1 MTRTTDTTTAVPVP
15 DVVTLPGHVRTLV
28 VGAGFAG
35 LAVAAKLLGEDPAAD
50 LLVLERATE
59 VGGTWRDNTYPGCAC
74 DVPTSLYSFSFAPNP
89 DWSHTY
95 GRQPEIYAYL
105 RKVARDTGI
114 HARTVFDCPLVE
126 ARWDATTQR
135 WAVTTT
141 RGELT
146 ADVLVVATGTL
157 SAPKLP
163 DVPGLADF
171 TGTTFHSARW
181 DHDHDLAGERV
192 AVVGTGASAVQ
203 FVPEIVDTA
212 AHLTVFQR
220 TPGWV
225 IPRLDRTFSRAE
237 RALYR
242 RVPAAQKAMRGFVYG
257 YRELYILPLAKVRSL
272 LPAIG
277 TVARAKLRLEVPD
290 AGLRA
295 DLTPDY
301 TVGCKRLLLT
311 NAWLPTL
318 ARPDVDVVT
327 TGLARITPTGVVDG
341 AGTEREVDTLIFATG
356 FTPTEPPVA
365 HQVRGRDGRTMA
377 EHWDGSPSAHRGTTV
392 AGFPNLFLM
401 YGPNTN
407 LGHSS
412 IVYMLESQARYV
424 ADALSTMEREHLG
437 EVEVRED
444 VVSGWGDR
452 MQDGLQR
459 TVWNAGGCASWYFDS
474 RGRNSAMWPTFTFR
488 FRRALR
494 RFDVE
499 SFRTA
504 PAVAREDVAA

>member
-1 MTRTTDTTTAVPVP
+1 
-15 DVVTLPGHVRTLV
+15 LV

-35 LAVAAKLLGEDPAAD
+35 MAVAATLLRDDPDAD

-89 DWSHTY
+89 SWSHTY
-95 GRQPEIYAYL
+95 GRQPEIFAYL
-105 RKVARDTGI
+105 RDVATATGI
-114 HARTVFDCPLVE
+114 RERVVFDCPLVE
-126 ARWDATTQR
+126 ARWEAAEQR
-135 WAVTTT
+135 YHVSTT
-141 RGELT
+141 RGDLT
-146 ADVLVVATGTL
+146 CDVLVVATGTL

-163 DVPGLADF
+163 DVPGLETFA
-171 TGTTFHSARW
+171 GTTFHSARW
-181 DHDHDLAGERV
+181 DHEHDLAGERV

-203 FVPEIVDTA
+203 FVPEIADTTA
-212 AHLTVFQR
+212 RLTVFQR

-225 IPRLDRTFSRAE
+225 IPRLDRTLSRPE

-242 RVPAAQKAMRGFVYG
+242 RFPAAQRAMRGFVYS
-257 YRELYILPLAKVRSL
+257 YRELYILPLAKLRSL

-277 TVARAKLRLEVPD
+277 TVARAKLRLEVRDPE
-290 AGLRA
+290 LRA
-295 DLTPDY
+295 ALTPDY

-318 ARPDVDVVT
+318 DRDDVDLVT
-327 TGLARITPTGVVDG
+327 TGVAAVDETGVVDG
-341 AGTEREVDTLIFATG
+341 AGRHHDVDTIIFATG

-365 HQVRGRDGRTMA
+365 HQVRGSDGRTLA

-424 ADALSTMEREHLG
+424 SEALSTMDRDRLG
-437 EVEVRED
+437 EVEVRGDAEQ
-444 VVSGWGDR
+444 GWNQS
-452 MQDGLQR
+452 MQHGLRR
-459 TVWNAGGCASWYFDS
+459 TVWNAGGCASWYFDKT
-474 RGRNSAMWPTFTFR
+474 GRNSAMWPTFTFR

-499 SFRTA
+499 SYRTA
-504 PAVAREDVAA
+504 PVTTTQEVAA